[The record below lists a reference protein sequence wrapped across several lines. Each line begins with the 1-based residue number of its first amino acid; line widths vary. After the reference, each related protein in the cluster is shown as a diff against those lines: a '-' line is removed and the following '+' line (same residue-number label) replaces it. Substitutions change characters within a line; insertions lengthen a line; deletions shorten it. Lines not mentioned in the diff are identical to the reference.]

1 VSLYNLVFFP
11 TVPISV
17 KPAVRLKLR
26 SIEKPDMPLLL
37 SFHVKLI
44 WLLEMDVAW
53 SEVGADNAA
62 SEVELNIKIRD
73 KTMKKIYL
81 VFI

>member
-1 VSLYNLVFFP
+1 
-11 TVPISV
+11 
-17 KPAVRLKLR
+17 
-26 SIEKPDMPLLL
+26 MPLLL